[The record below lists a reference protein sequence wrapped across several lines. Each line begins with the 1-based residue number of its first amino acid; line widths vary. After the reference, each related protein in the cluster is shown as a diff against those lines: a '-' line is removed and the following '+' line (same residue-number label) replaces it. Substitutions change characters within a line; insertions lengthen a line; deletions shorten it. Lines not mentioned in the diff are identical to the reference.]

1 MRGKR
6 IEDAGLLG
14 KGKEAIKAAAEI
26 LEIGLRVL
34 PEIREELLRNSPE
47 LNDAD
52 IDWFLGIARE
62 EVSDDRIYERAL
74 PIIQRM
80 QAIKF
85 N

>member
-1 MRGKR
+1 M
-6 IEDAGLLG
+6 EDAGLLG

-34 PEIREELLRNSPE
+34 PEMREELLRNSPE

-52 IDWFLGIARE
+52 INWFLGIARGE
-62 EVSDDRIYERAL
+62 IPDNKIYERGL
-74 PIIQRM
+74 SIMRRI